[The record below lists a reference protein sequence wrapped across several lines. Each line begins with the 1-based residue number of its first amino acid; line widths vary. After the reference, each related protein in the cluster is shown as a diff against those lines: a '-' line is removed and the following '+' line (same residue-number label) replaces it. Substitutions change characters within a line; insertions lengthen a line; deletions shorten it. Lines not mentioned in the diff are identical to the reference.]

1 MSKSLLIQFIN
12 SCDDAILLLKKETIT
27 KEDLYIKDPT
37 KESIYVKDSITD
49 IKDTEDLLDIKDIG
63 VKEDFYIKDED
74 IDMNNQHL
82 KSIDINNQYL
92 NNIDI
97 NNQYPKD
104 SNKYPKNMDPS
115 TKDIDVNNLDRIY
128 RYKVVYTNPVYKS
141 NFLNSFNQK
150 LNTSFNPFIFSTSD
164 TESLNKLALSTI
176 NRHII
181 HMEMNIDIDIKRK
194 ENKEITKDKDVRNK
208 HKESKSKRVVY
219 IHGYP
224 INSLYYVYR
233 FRDITEQYLIRSEIE
248 KNRKLLEGVFENS
261 FSALCIISFDG
272 KIIKFNRRFYSH
284 LLTNYEFNFTNV
296 TKGYIYELPCFNNE
310 EKDLLKTFL
319 SSTKERGC
327 RVGNFYLTPYI
338 SESSSYILTEL
349 RTFDVMKNEKDMKN
363 DKNEKDMKND
373 KDDKDIRETDY
384 RRKEADYREKDKL
397 MSNCLTKDEFKMLG
411 RMRDD
416 QYQGLVGNLESDVI
430 RLQQSVF
437 EGPESVMVRLNS
449 LGRDIQGLN
458 DKLASIES
466 SLSPLND
473 FFGFVNTLRSLDWKW
488 VGGVLL
494 VGSIAISQI
503 VQIEFVRDMLFRIL
517 YTNETIEIEIG
528 E

>member
-1 MSKSLLIQFIN
+1 MSKSLLIQFID

-27 KEDLYIKDPT
+27 KEDLY
-37 KESIYVKDSITD
+37 

-82 KSIDINNQYL
+82 KSIG
-92 NNIDI
+92 I

-104 SNKYPKNMDPS
+104 SNKYLDA
-115 TKDIDVNNLDRIY
+115 NNLDRIY

-194 ENKEITKDKDVRNK
+194 ENKDITKDKDVKNK
-208 HKESKSKRVVY
+208 DKEGKSKKVIY

-349 RTFDVMKNEKDMKN
+349 RTSEVMKDKDMKNEKDMKN

-373 KDDKDIRETDY
+373 KDDKGIRETDY
-384 RRKEADYREKDKL
+384 RGKEDD
-397 MSNCLTKDEFKMLG
+397 KDEFTMLG

-494 VGSIAISQI
+494 VGSIAVSQI
-503 VQIEFVRDMLFRIL
+503 VQIEFVRDMIFRIL